1 MEALDKLAKHPDVK
15 VRYDLPVMEVK
26 KPDPPK
32 EVTFADAMAEL
43 RKEIMERGEKEYKT
57 IEAAAIKAAREQAA
71 ICRREANHQHQ
82 PGKVQ
87 EFLNR
92 YASAAKDWA
101 QDKVEQFRGPSRES
115 GPTR

>member
-1 MEALDKLAKHPDVK
+1 MESLDKLAKHPDVK

-32 EVTFADAMAEL
+32 EPSFADAMAEL
-43 RKEIMERGEKEYKT
+43 RNEIMDRGEKEYKT

-71 ICRREANHQHQ
+71 ICRREANPQQ
-82 PGKVQ
+82 PGKIQ